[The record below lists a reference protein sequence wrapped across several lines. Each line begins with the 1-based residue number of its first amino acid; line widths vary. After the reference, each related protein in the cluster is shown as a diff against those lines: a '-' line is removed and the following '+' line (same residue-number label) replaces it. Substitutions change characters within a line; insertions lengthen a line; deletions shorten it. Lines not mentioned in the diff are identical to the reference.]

1 MLYQQQ
7 PPINS
12 NTTPTRRFSWLA
24 PNEESRDD
32 YLLPRFAIPK
42 FQSLHQI
49 QLLQTQDRSSD
60 LIISH
65 MLGEGS
71 FGAVYQAEHKPSHAS
86 VAVKV
91 IPTTEGESD
100 KIKGEIDILSRCDSP
115 FIVGYFECFIKAV
128 PKKPSEMWI
137 VMEYCE
143 GGSMSDLLEVASLTE
158 DVIRA
163 ICASIVLGLQYL
175 HGVANVCHR
184 DIKCGNVLLTEDA
197 HVKLA
202 DFGVSAELTNTIN
215 KRKTVVGS
223 PFWMAPEVIRE
234 SHYDGR
240 ADVWSL
246 GITVIEMAEGTP
258 PHSNLNPLRAIFVI
272 PNKPAPT
279 LADPDNWSPEM
290 LDFVRCCCQKDPNQR
305 HDSALLSSHPFVK
318 QEVLA
323 LRSLHEDEGSLSKL
337 SASAKYRRQAQ
348 NMKRSAGLPPLQ
360 RFMHRVGR
368 IMEESKQQEEPKE
381 NGIDN
386 SNNGNHHGIVVTP
399 QGSAP
404 LMGGTNG
411 DNDMST
417 GDFGTLAAGNREGA
431 HGGGDDND
439 MVKIQLAGYFP
450 PDSEQY
456 RAPKL
461 LEVDPELKNDEQFHE
476 EMTKLSKAFETKLT
490 ALKSAHWLT
499 QQKLIAEAK
508 LRNSMPL
515 DVCSLM
521 EQAAKSHSTDKASRK
536 AMQDAA
542 GLSVM
547 QRFVPVPSSSR
558 GHKRM
563 SSSPPSVVPRPT
575 DLKVLGEANGHIRSY
590 SDH

>member
-1 MLYQQQ
+1 MLY
-7 PPINS
+7 
-12 NTTPTRRFSWLA
+12 PTSRRFSWLD
-24 PNEESRDD
+24 PEEEARDD
-32 YLLPRFAIPK
+32 YLLPRFIPTHGPAYTISQHASK
-42 FQSLHQI
+42 I
-49 QLLQTQDRSSD
+49 QTQDRSGD
-60 LIISH
+60 LDVQS

-71 FGAVYQAEHKPSHAS
+71 FGAVYKAEHKASHAL

-100 KIKGEIDILSRCDSP
+100 KIKSEIDILSRCDSP
-115 FIVGYFECFIKAV
+115 FIVGYFECFIKAAV
-128 PKKPSEMWI
+128 KKPSEMWI

-143 GGSMSDLLEVASLTE
+143 GGSMSDLLEVASIPE
-158 DVIRA
+158 DVIRTVS
-163 ICASIVLGLQYL
+163 ASIVLGLQYL

-246 GITVIEMAEGTP
+246 GITLIEMAEGAP

-323 LRSLHEDEGSLSKL
+323 LRSLHKDEGSLSKL
-337 SASAKYRRQAQ
+337 SATAKYRRQALQ
-348 NMKRSAGLPPLQ
+348 LERSPGLPPLQ
-360 RFMHRVGR
+360 RFMRRIGR
-368 IMEESKQQEEPKE
+368 IVEESKQQEEPKE
-381 NGIDN
+381 SNGDN
-386 SNNGNHHGIVVTP
+386 GSHSNGMVVTP
-399 QGSAP
+399 MSSAT
-404 LMGGTNG
+404 GTNEKEDLG
-411 DNDMST
+411 T
-417 GDFGTLAAGNREGA
+417 GDYGTVGASGSNRE
-431 HGGGDDND
+431 DNAK
-439 MVKIQLAGYFP
+439 MVKINVPGYFP
-450 PDSEQY
+450 PDSELY

-461 LEVDPELKNDEQFHE
+461 LEVDPELANDKIFHE
-476 EMTKLSKAFETKLT
+476 DMAKLSKTFETKLA
-490 ALKSAHWLT
+490 ALKAAHEVM
-499 QQKLIAEAK
+499 QHKLIAEAK
-508 LRNSMPL
+508 LRNSMPF
-515 DVCSLM
+515 DVSHLM
-521 EQAAKSHSTDKASRK
+521 EKAAESNSTDRASRK
-536 AMQDAA
+536 AMQEAA

-547 QRFVPVPSSSR
+547 QGVPMSR
-558 GHKRM
+558 SGHKRIA
-563 SSSPPSVVPRPT
+563 SSPLSAMARPNN
-575 DLKVLGEANGHIRSY
+575 LKVLGENGHHRSY
-590 SDH
+590 SDN